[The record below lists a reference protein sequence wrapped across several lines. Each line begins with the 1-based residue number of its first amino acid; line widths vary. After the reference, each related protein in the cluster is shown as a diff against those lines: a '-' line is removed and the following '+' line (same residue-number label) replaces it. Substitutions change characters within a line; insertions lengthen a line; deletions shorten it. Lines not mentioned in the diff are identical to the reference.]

1 MNTKGR
7 DNLENVAIGN
17 KQDTKEFDG
26 DRLSELIAR
35 ELKARNR
42 QDIALYYR
50 GEPLEN
56 AKLGPPEI
64 AKMNAPLH
72 DNMANSLGHL
82 INGNSPHFARSTKIQ
97 SR

>member
-35 ELKARNR
+35 EL
-42 QDIALYYR
+42 
-50 GEPLEN
+50 
-56 AKLGPPEI
+56 
-64 AKMNAPLH
+64 
-72 DNMANSLGHL
+72 
-82 INGNSPHFARSTKIQ
+82 
-97 SR
+97 